1 MTSIN
6 RPKYLNLFSIRLP
19 LPGVVSI
26 AHRLSGVL
34 MFIAIPAMAY
44 VLGLS
49 VGSETGFEQAKMMFG
64 NPFIK
69 IILVVIGWSIC
80 HHLYAGIRYLLLDA
94 DIGIDLQS
102 ARMSAAIVMAAAIL
116 STLLILWVVV

>member
-1 MTSIN
+1 
-6 RPKYLNLFSIRLP
+6 
-19 LPGVVSI
+19 
-26 AHRLSGVL
+26 